1 MTGPEA
7 PMAAAIAAATAGTA
21 IRAITVALAAMPVE
35 GPMAAVMEAE
45 VMAAGAVA
53 IEAMACASLN
63 FRFIPVWADYQFGIA
78 SKHRF
83 SFCIS
88 RRSLISKSS
97 ASRMWWI

>member
-1 MTGPEA
+1 
-7 PMAAAIAAATAGTA
+7 MAAAIAAATAGTA

-35 GPMAAVMEAE
+35 GPMAAVMEAAAEAE